1 VADQMRN
8 ALDKAREYYIQ
19 KLLELG
25 VYKHSDNQLYQLT
38 LTEMAAIYKKWSKQ

>member
-1 VADQMRN
+1 MANQMRN

-25 VYKHSDNQLYQLT
+25 VYKHSDHQLYHLT
-38 LTEMAAIYKKWSKQ
+38 LTEMADLYKKWNKQ